1 MKDNID
7 ALKNVLTQDTD
18 EQFCLIKKK
27 MLLNAAILIL
37 LAVVVVSYSA
47 SFNKSSIWIVLLQ
60 IITAFFVLTQ
70 VFLCKHFFNLC
81 SIRKLQKQLLK
92 LRDKIVND
100 EITPE
105 MMEMSLKDFK

>member
-27 MLLNAAILIL
+27 MLLNAAILVL

-47 SFNKSSIWIVLLQ
+47 FFNQSNVWIVFLQ
-60 IITAFFVLTQ
+60 IITAVFVLTQ
-70 VFLCKHFFNLC
+70 IFLCKHFLNLY
-81 SIRKLQKQLLK
+81 SVRKVQKQLLK
-92 LRDKIVND
+92 LRDKIINN